1 MKNFV
6 YDTSLS
12 AANMLRKTF
21 TGKWLDRDKFNIE
34 TPESALNSLFDTT
47 YSEIEKRI
55 SMPFGM
61 KLLKERWLQSSADHS
76 AASAAETCAAS
87 SLISI
92 LDFNLAVEIVRPFFH
107 NQSDEG
113 NIPLFVYPMSTSRFP
128 AVFFVAEAVFQLSRA
143 TTISDLRAMSERL
156 QKFSSW
162 MALHKREEDGL
173 YSHADA
179 RWISI
184 DPFLEPLRAAIGGRK
199 IPTYDFRSIALNS
212 LALQEITLFEGIS
225 RKLGDI
231 AEAEKRAEQ
240 ASRLREIIAT
250 ACWDEEAGC
259 FFDLIRGERRLVI
272 TPASFLPLLA
282 EIPTMAQANRMM
294 AYLPDIFKQIDFIE
308 QAPGLA
314 HIFELATQGLLK
326 YKKTKEAGELALAVA
341 RKAASL
347 DSSPK
352 YFPARLAGTSAL
364 IRHVLG
370 FHKFS
375 DRHVVYPKLPSEWA
389 GHNIK
394 IHDADKNRT
403 IFMNMTGAM
412 IDCNVIAPAGETL
425 SAEIE
430 NHTFRN
436 IPF

>member
-1 MKNFV
+1 
-6 YDTSLS
+6 
-12 AANMLRKTF
+12 
-21 TGKWLDRDKFNIE
+21 
-34 TPESALNSLFDTT
+34 
-47 YSEIEKRI
+47 
-55 SMPFGM
+55 
-61 KLLKERWLQSSADHS
+61 
-76 AASAAETCAAS
+76 
-87 SLISI
+87 
-92 LDFNLAVEIVRPFFH
+92 
-107 NQSDEG
+107 
-113 NIPLFVYPMSTSRFP
+113 
-128 AVFFVAEAVFQLSRA
+128 
-143 TTISDLRAMSERL
+143 
-156 QKFSSW
+156 
-162 MALHKREEDGL
+162 
-173 YSHADA
+173 
-179 RWISI
+179 
-184 DPFLEPLRAAIGGRK
+184 
-199 IPTYDFRSIALNS
+199 
-212 LALQEITLFEGIS
+212 
-225 RKLGDI
+225 
-231 AEAEKRAEQ
+231 
-240 ASRLREIIAT
+240 
-250 ACWDEEAGC
+250 
-259 FFDLIRGERRLVI
+259 
-272 TPASFLPLLA
+272 
-282 EIPTMAQANRMM
+282 M

-364 IRHVLG
+364 IRQVLG

-389 GHNIK
+389 GHNVK